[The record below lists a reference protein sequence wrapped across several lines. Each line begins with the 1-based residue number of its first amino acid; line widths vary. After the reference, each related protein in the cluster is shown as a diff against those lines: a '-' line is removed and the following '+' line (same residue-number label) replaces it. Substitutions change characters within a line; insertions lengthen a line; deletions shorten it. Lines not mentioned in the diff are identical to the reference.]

1 MIWDQASPASKPV
14 IAGLDDDQQLI
25 QRFLEGEASAFTV
38 LVNKYRKPVYQ
49 IAYRMTRNH
58 QEADDLTQDTFV
70 KAYQGLTKFRG
81 DASFKT
87 WLYRIATNLSINAKK
102 SGRLRKDSGEAPDE
116 TSQIEEHHFVDDM
129 MAQERKKKLYRAIET
144 LPPRQR
150 QALVLKSLQDMTCQ
164 EVAEIMR
171 CSIGTVKANVFNA
184 IKKLKVLVEGDL
196 A

>member
-1 MIWDQASPASKPV
+1 MIWDQASPAAKPV
-14 IAGLDDDQQLI
+14 MTDMDDDRHLI
-25 QRFLEGEASAFTV
+25 QRFLEGEASAFTA

-49 IAYRMTRNH
+49 IAYRLTRNH

-70 KAYQGLTKFRG
+70 KAFQGLSKFRG
-81 DASFKT
+81 ESSFKT
-87 WLYRIATNLSINAKK
+87 WLYRIATNLSINVKK
-102 SGRLRKDSGEAPDE
+102 SGRVSKDIGEAPDDS
-116 TSQIEEHHFVDDM
+116 SQVAEHHFVDDM
-129 MAQERKKKLYRAIET
+129 MAQERKKMLYKAIKT

-164 EVAEIMR
+164 EVADIMR

-184 IKKLKVLVEGDL
+184 IKKLKVLVEGDS